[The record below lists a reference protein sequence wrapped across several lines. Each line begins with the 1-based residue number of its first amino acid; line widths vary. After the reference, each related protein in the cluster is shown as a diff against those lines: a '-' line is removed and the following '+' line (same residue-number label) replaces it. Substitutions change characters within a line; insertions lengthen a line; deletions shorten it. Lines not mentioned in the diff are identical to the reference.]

1 MGFVAL
7 TIVLSIKAV
16 GIILIISLLTI
27 PQSSAN
33 LFVKNFRKL
42 IYYSILIGV
51 MGSLTGLVASYY
63 LDIPSGASI
72 IFVLVVIFVILRFIK
87 YMITRKGSF

>member
-1 MGFVAL
+1 
-7 TIVLSIKAV
+7 
-16 GIILIISLLTI
+16 
-27 PQSSAN
+27 
-33 LFVKNFRKL
+33 
-42 IYYSILIGV
+42 